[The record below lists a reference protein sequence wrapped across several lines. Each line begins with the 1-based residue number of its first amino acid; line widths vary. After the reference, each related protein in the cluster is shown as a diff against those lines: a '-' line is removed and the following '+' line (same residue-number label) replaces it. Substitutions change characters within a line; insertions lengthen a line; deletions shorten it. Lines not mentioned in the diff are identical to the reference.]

1 MSNNIPESLTS
12 CMDPSSMSLKD
23 YVSKATDLAQA
34 TGMGEKCV
42 KSAQTEA
49 SAASASVSASLLFA
63 SASAQASWQ
72 NSKTKMA
79 EAGCG
84 QFALNVQNQM
94 QQMKNINCQIK
105 KTNNSVSGTQV
116 QGNSISFRTLPL
128 SNEEKANKAKL
139 EKQILDLEE
148 TTLKLLANPNVPAD
162 RLKIMLDLN
171 QKTKETT
178 KLLLESYKRDINI
191 TNSNII
197 QSIVAKQASSIN
209 SSTVD
214 IKQIVSAQKAIAKTT
229 AENKLAQD
237 LGVAALTPQ
246 SKSIISNNIEQSSIF
261 TDQNVTETIN
271 SVKMVQKSSN
281 SLELVAPGN
290 INLTKSNITQTIVA
304 DMVIKALI
312 SNSFQAGTQVANDFL
327 AEASSKIATDGK
339 SAGADALVKELGKA
353 NENAIKAAKIDPM
366 GGGIFGVILV
376 ILVVVGFF
384 AFKST
389 GSMMMN
395 NAVFIMAIVAIVFGV
410 TLLGKEGASNKVLGI
425 IIIVLGVAALG
436 FGVMLRM
443 RVPKAPLRFRFN

>member
-1 MSNNIPESLTS
+1 MSIPESLTS

-23 YVSKATDLAQA
+23 YVSNAADLAKA
-34 TGMGEKCV
+34 SGMGEKCV
-42 KSAQTEA
+42 KAAETEA
-49 SAASASVSASLLFA
+49 SAASASVSASVLFA

-94 QQMKNINCQIK
+94 QQMKNINCKIK
-105 KTNNSVSGTQV
+105 STSNSVSAEQV
-116 QGNSISFRTLPL
+116 SGNSISFRTLPL
-128 SNEEKANKAKL
+128 TSDEQANKAKL

-191 TNSNII
+191 TKSNII
-197 QSIVAKQASSIN
+197 QSIVARQASSI
-209 SSTVD
+209 SLKTSDVD
-214 IKQIVSAQKAIAKTT
+214 NIVVSQKAIAQAT

-237 LGVAALTPQ
+237 LGVAALTPE
-246 SKSIISNNIEQSSIF
+246 SKSVISSNIEQSNIF
-261 TDQNVTETIN
+261 TNQNVTNTIN

-290 INLTKSNITQTIVA
+290 INLTKSNITQSIVA

-312 SNSFQAGTQVANDFL
+312 GNSFQAGTQIANDFL

-339 SAGADALVKELGKA
+339 SAGADALAKELGIA
-353 NENAIKAAKIDPM
+353 NANAIKAAKIDPM
-366 GGGIFGVILV
+366 GGSIFAVILV
-376 ILVVVGFF
+376 LLLVFGFF
-384 AFKST
+384 AFKSA

-395 NAVFIMAIVAIVFGV
+395 NAVFIMAIVSIVAGV
-410 TLLGKEGASNKVLGI
+410 VFLGKEGASNKVLGV
-425 IIIVLGVAALG
+425 IIIVLGVAGLG

-443 RVPKAPLRFRFN
+443 RVPKAPLRFRFD